1 MPIYNVKAPD
11 GKTYKVQGPEN
22 ADEGALIETLHN
34 YLSTAKA
41 PAPQPSTERTALEAV
56 TDVPVS
62 LLKGLGSMAQLPGQ
76 VYGLATGDFD
86 TAAMRGPKKA
96 QEFAESLKSQG
107 LKAREA
113 QQASIIA
120 EAAKNGVISEGVAAV
135 ASTIKDPAL
144 FTSFIA
150 EQVPQLLPAL
160 LTGGLY
166 TAATTGAK
174 QLAKYGSKEAAE
186 AAARAGAVKVAL
198 GTGAAQ
204 QGAGVGTDTYQEALD
219 LAAKQYPDMSLEDRQ
234 ALALS
239 KARATAGEAGII
251 SLLAQRLP
259 GGRAIE
265 RRLAGV
271 PGEGRIRSALGETAS
286 EMIEEGGGKF
296 ASNVNLQQ
304 IDPTR
309 SLTQGVGQAAGL
321 GAIGG
326 GVLGGAIGRGAPAA
340 PLQPGQIQGESLE
353 QTTIRLQQEILN
365 AQKAITN
372 LQQGTTDPSAQLV
385 QANNELIA
393 LATPPLAVANQ
404 IQASQAP
411 TAGPAV
417 EPAAEPAVEP
427 AVEPSVE
434 PSAASTTTPAPVSEV
449 STTPVVEPTAPVADT
464 ATTEVPGNVSGV
476 NEPTQGEQDVTKP
489 VAQPSGGSPAA
500 TVESAE
506 NAPAQGT
513 GGVDR
518 NGVVPAGQDVGV
530 PVSGEGTPPVAVAPS
545 AVKPVETAAET
556 VATPTVE
563 TQAPEK
569 AVTALNVEAQ
579 ALLDQVDRAI
589 EVSTTPEAPASH
601 TFTLE
606 GKSVRVPGNESALLK
621 FKNTRLVKEFPDAFQ
636 TAEPTQPAA
645 QPPAQPAQAAAP
657 DVKNTITQ
665 MIDDG
670 DVDNA
675 VTYAEANNVNLDE
688 TFKDDKPRLS
698 EVQAIRKAR
707 ESLREKT
714 GAVIPEQPKET
725 REELEQQ
732 KAENTKQIEAEI
744 TEKKKQLTQVLKA
757 ILTRMGLKD
766 VAVNLIEDIK
776 SEEEGSY
783 ADRLMRIA
791 VDANDP
797 LRVLKHET
805 VHALKELGFFTD
817 SQWKSLTSQANS
829 KWIDQYLKSRNVE
842 LDGKTMSR
850 YDAYMVKY
858 NGNMDMIV
866 EEAIADAF
874 GDFSVKAPPG
884 MLAAITARMKM
895 LFQGIKSALN
905 GTGFYTSDQIAEQI
919 FTKTAKGQL
928 KAPKQKANQAGEPAK
943 LSLRNKLPQSI
954 ASTGAVTTG
963 EFTPSQQ
970 ALLQSFEGLMGSR
983 RVPAVD
989 YALKNSKSD
998 LEGYQKIDE
1007 PLKTK
1012 RGQKPQSMY
1021 GDQIEEIKQ
1030 KIADLEAIQEEAQRR
1045 DDNDYRKETDRAI
1058 LKQSRDELDTS
1069 IKAGTITSDQAK
1081 SLIKQAQATGNVASA
1096 SDLILDTLD
1105 KAEDAGKPLLP
1116 APGRLSLRTIPDTKE
1131 FKQWSRD
1138 KPVIRYE
1145 KTDEYKGGAAVF
1157 QAFHGTT
1164 HTNIETFD
1172 VYKGNKDGALGAGSY
1187 LTTSPK
1193 DASANYAGIG
1203 PDLTAR
1209 IAREEE
1215 SLSESFYDDAY
1226 LASEMLN
1233 DYFQDNKID
1242 NEVTDDNFD
1251 ELKDKYGEKAINH
1264 AAQKALKGD
1273 SEGLVMPMY
1282 VRMLKPFDM
1291 RPNGLVLDYS
1301 YKTDDQGDP
1310 IAGSEQGALI
1320 DFLEAARN
1328 VLSTYNPNEEF
1339 TSSLLE
1345 NGADGISAKEIFDI
1359 ATKTLSDNYDD
1370 NGDMVSSGHIIQE
1383 IAREAGYDGLIQ
1395 DANSYFGTGRRG
1407 FGGLRVPSM
1416 AGVNEGVLHLMP
1428 FKDNQLKSAI
1438 GNKGTYS
1445 EKGNIKFSLRDKLGM
1460 YSELENKIEAGS
1472 NKAPAASWKAYIN
1485 GLTQKGVK
1493 PDEIEWSGVKD
1504 WLDLQKGIVTKDELL
1519 NYLKEGGVKVD
1530 EVVLDDFTPQE
1541 DETDFDTGRY
1551 LEPGPKYGTYTLPG
1565 GENYREVLLTLPV
1578 KLPSGWKIEQQQG
1591 GSGLWGLFNA
1601 KGEMVTMRPTKSA
1614 IEEIAVKYAM
1624 SGAYKS
1630 SHWNQP
1636 NILAHIR
1643 VNDRIDADSNK
1654 VLFVE
1659 EIQSDWGQEGKKKG
1673 FAQQGAGPAEIA
1685 YREYEAG
1692 LNKRYE
1698 ALLRKDFAEDIKDP
1712 NRIEL
1717 MVKKFMD
1724 KSMDIGA
1731 RAIALGEKETL
1742 NQYTRAWN
1750 NELRAKEKA
1759 ILAAPFV
1766 ATKQFTVYKDGK
1778 ELVTQNKEGKDV
1790 RHRYDNLAAA
1800 QTAATKFNGEVR
1812 NMGMQANTEGWLN
1825 LALKRIMVMAA
1836 EGGYDKVAFVRGGQA
1851 AERFSLDKQVKL
1863 IRAVKQSDGK
1873 WTLWAVPID
1882 SNISQEIT
1890 PKNGAAPE
1898 ALEELVGK
1906 EMADKI
1912 INETGAVVKTG
1923 ASDDF
1928 KKNVRDYE
1936 GNDLKI
1942 EAKGMRAF
1950 YDSIVPG
1957 AVKKLLPK
1965 VGGDQM
1971 KTVEMSYDPNPELDK
1986 WEAEDGESDGSK
1998 AAVEQYKQPGFDVTP
2013 AMQDKVKTT
2022 GLPRFSL
2029 RSKWSDERIDSL
2041 INQYSYLQNGRE
2053 GDTKAYATFV
2063 KPSDFLNATATKEY
2077 RKELEKERTSLDVK
2091 KLAKQSQPIYLDVQ
2105 KDEEGVYQIVG
2116 HEGRHRMMAL
2126 RDEGVDT
2133 GVPVVLNIRP
2143 SEAVKN
2149 AVIVDE
2155 PYFKPQKFGDGSAPK
2170 GFFTQEMIPISWK
2183 HKDDIKDAFG
2193 GKAEIKFSLRSTFP
2207 QSTQASIDRI
2217 TTAREDKGFIARMME
2232 AIAPTAFSTYRQQY
2246 LNRYNQLGKY
2256 DKMLADQLGVP
2267 GLLADASSE
2276 AAALLSDNGAGLT
2289 ASALGVHDR
2298 VGGIP
2303 VFRNGVTIISNVNNT
2318 VGGPM
2323 QIFAKLTELGKG
2335 DPYIYQS
2342 YQQWAGAKRAS
2353 RFNAQG
2359 IDTPYTAADL
2369 QEAKNIEARYP
2380 QFVNIQKDYVK
2391 FNDGLVQYML
2401 DTGIISEENAKK
2413 FSEHSDY
2420 IPFYRQL
2427 DGEATIGPNI
2437 FQAISGVKPP
2447 RKLKGNKDAPLAD
2460 FMETIVRN
2468 TQSIIQAGV
2477 KNTAAQRAV
2486 NVAMQLGPNFI
2497 VPLNTTSPDPSL
2509 VVVLE
2514 KGLKKYYK
2522 SSDPLWIESLKA
2534 LNAADLPFNALISG
2548 PANLL
2553 RTMVTKDP
2561 GFMLANMMR
2570 DSLAAHVTS
2579 GIKMTPIVDT
2589 IKNFGAAIAGQSPE
2603 FQKLLNAGILGG
2615 YDFSQ
2620 NIEYSGK
2627 VLSKELRKKT
2637 GTTTTTEKVLSPF
2650 TGLWSALEKGT
2661 TASDAATRIEVYKK
2675 TLAATGNE
2683 AEALFRAL
2691 EVMNFNRK
2699 GSSPVIRVITAAIP
2713 FLNARIQG
2721 LDVLYRAAFGQI
2733 NSANAEQIQKSFFIR
2748 GAQMMALSAMYW
2760 ALTHDD
2766 EEYKKQESETRDN
2779 YWLLPSL
2786 GIKIPIPFEIGI
2798 LFKVI
2803 PERILAYS
2811 FGDDTG
2817 QDFIDSMTRQLKTTL
2832 MINPVPQTVLPALEA
2847 YTNKSFFTQRA
2858 IVGQGLEDVAPGY
2871 QVGPGTTNIAADIG
2885 KALNI
2890 SPMKLD
2896 HMIKGYTG
2904 TMGMYMLD
2912 VVDSVYSM
2920 NSDIEKPSKRIDQ
2933 MPILK
2938 RFMIDPEA
2946 RGTVTAYYDMK
2957 NAVSETVRTSNLLER
2972 SFKFNDQA
2980 EYLQENGKML
2990 VSEEYVKTLEKTMK
3004 QFREMK
3010 LMIRASTMS
3019 GDEKQDALK
3028 QITAAEN
3035 KLTSNIQAMKKA
3047 LQ

>member
-41 PAPQPSTERTALEAV
+41 PAPSTERTALEAV
-56 TDVPVS
+56 TDVPVAA
-62 LLKGLGSMAQLPGQ
+62 LKGLAGMAQFPGQ

-86 TAAMRGPKKA
+86 TAAMRYPQKA
-96 QEFAESLKSQG
+96 QDFAESLKSKG
-107 LKAREA
+107 LKAREERQNA
-113 QQASIIA
+113 IIA

-144 FTSFIA
+144 FASFIA

-160 LTGGLY
+160 LTGGAY
-166 TAATTGAK
+166 TALSTGTR
-174 QLAKYGSKEAAE
+174 QLAKYGTKEAAE
-186 AAARAGAVKVAL
+186 AAAKAGAAKVAI
-198 GTGAAQ
+198 GTGIAQ
-204 QGAGVGTDTYQEALD
+204 QGADVGADTYKEALD
-219 LAAKQYPDMSLEDRQ
+219 LAEKQYPGMSLEDRQ

-259 GGRAIE
+259 GGAAIE
-265 RRLAGV
+265 RRMAGL
-271 PGEGRIRSALGETAS
+271 PGEGRIRSALGEAAS
-286 EMIEEGGGKF
+286 ELVEEGGGKF

-326 GVLGGAIGRGAPAA
+326 GVLGGAIGRGTPAV
-340 PLQPGQIQGESLE
+340 PLQPGQRAGESLE

-365 AQKAITN
+365 AQAAINN
-372 LQQGTTDPSAQLV
+372 LQQNTTDPSV
-385 QANNELIA
+385 QYARANNELIA
-393 LATPPLAVANQ
+393 LATQPLAIANQ
-404 IQASQAP
+404 IQTVQA
-411 TAGPAV
+411 AQ
-417 EPAAEPAVEP
+417 EAAAPP
-427 AVEPSVE
+427 IQTAVEPSV
-434 PSAASTTTPAPVSEV
+434 APEAP
-449 STTPVVEPTAPVADT
+449 TAPVVEPTAPVVEPT
-464 ATTEVPGNVSGV
+464 APTTTTAPEVPGNVSNVSTV
-476 NEPTQGEQDVTKP
+476 NEFTQPTQKEQDATKP

-500 TVESAE
+500 TVESVE
-506 NAPAQGT
+506 NAPAPSV

-518 NGVVPAGQDVGV
+518 SGVVPAGQDVGV
-530 PVSGEGTPPVAVAPS
+530 PVSGEGTPPAAVTPTETTLKAPVAP
-545 AVKPVETAAET
+545 AEAPVN
-556 VATPTVE
+556 
-563 TQAPEK
+563 APEK
-569 AVTALNVEAQ
+569 VALNIEAQ
-579 ALLDQVDRAI
+579 ALLDKVDQAI
-589 EVSTTPEAPASH
+589 EISKTPEAPASH
-601 TFTLE
+601 TFTFE
-606 GKSVRVPGNESALLK
+606 GKSVRVPGTEPALLK
-621 FKNTRLVKEFPDAFQ
+621 FKNTGLAKEFPNAFQ
-636 TAEPTQPAA
+636 AA
-645 QPPAQPAQAAAP
+645 KPPAQPAQPAAQP
-657 DVKNTITQ
+657 DVKDTITQ

-675 VTYAEANNVNLDE
+675 VTYAEANNFNFDE
-688 TFKDDKPRLS
+688 AFKNDKPRLS
-698 EVQAIRKAR
+698 EVQSYRKAR
-707 ESLREKT
+707 ESLRQKT
-714 GAVIPEQPKET
+714 EATPEAPKET

-732 KAENTKQIEAEI
+732 KAENTKQIEAELV
-744 TEKKKQLTQVLKA
+744 EAKKQLTQVLKT

-766 VAVNLIEDIK
+766 VSVKLIEDIN
-776 SEEEGSY
+776 SAEEGSY

-791 VDANDP
+791 VDANNP

-805 VHALKELGFFTD
+805 IHALKELGFFTD
-817 SQWKSLTSQANS
+817 SQWKSLVSQANS
-829 KWIDQYLKSRNVE
+829 KWIDQYLKNRTQEYN
-842 LDGKTMSR
+842 GKQMSR

-919 FTKTAKGQL
+919 FTKAAKGQL
-928 KAPKQKANQAGEPAK
+928 KAKTAPATKDEPKSSLRIIDMTERRTRQLLEEEEAESREMQNNMQGWQRQRDLTDLKDKINPWLKENMNAADKAKRIYNNIGDMPGMPYVDISLALERFNNIANYAYTGVFGDQNLYGAPTGDSASVATRDANYLVDNKGEEISETINAYLQEADKYRKTLSNKSPSQRALKQSLSEIFDNVVAGKFTKQTTPEK
-943 LSLRNKLPQSI
+943 LSLRAPKTEAFKDWFADSKIINKDGTPTVVYHGTKKDFSVFETKYPDGLFFFSTNPAF
-954 ASTGAVTTG
+954 ASKWPVGTGGKGDLREPPAGTEQEYKNIRKT
-963 EFTPSQQ
+963 EDSLYSKYMKPSDDYN
-970 ALLQSFEGLMGSR
+970 FDTEEGVKQFDADR
-983 RVPAVD
+983 A
-989 YALKNSKSD
+989 ALKAAVKKETGYSSAIEFEQNAGVNVMPVYLSIQKPFDPRTDYSKIEKF
-998 LEGYQKIDE
+998 LAKEGKQNLVDKEYHKSGNWVIYEDKGVIDE
-1007 PLKTK
+1007 LKRQGYDGIWLAENIGGPHET
-1012 RGQKPQSMY
+1012 
-1021 GDQIEEIKQ
+1021 
-1030 KIADLEAIQEEAQRR
+1030 IAAFSNTQV
-1045 DDNDYRKETDRAI
+1045 
-1058 LKQSRDELDTS
+1058 
-1069 IKAGTITSDQAK
+1069 K
-1081 SLIKQAQATGNVASA
+1081 SATGNDGTYSKTNP
-1096 SDLILDTLD
+1096 DI
-1105 KAEDAGKPLLP
+1105 
-1116 APGRLSLRTIPDTKE
+1116 RYSLRTIPDTKE

-1145 KTDEYKGGAAVF
+1145 ETDEYKGGAAVF

-1187 LTTSPK
+1187 LTTSPE
-1193 DASANYAGIG
+1193 DASKNYAGIG

-1226 LASEMLN
+1226 NASEMLN

-1251 ELKDKYGEKAINH
+1251 ELKDKYGEKAIHH

-1291 RPNGLVLDYS
+1291 RPDGLILDYS

-1370 NGDMVSSGHIIQE
+1370 NGDIISSGHIIQE

-1416 AGVNEGVLHLMP
+1416 AGVHEGVLHLMP
-1428 FKDNQLKSAI
+1428 FKDSQLKSAI

-1445 EKGNIKFSLRDKLGM
+1445 EKGNIKFSLRNKTVNLNGRDIPVVLHGLDKKRGEVLVPVNTKAFDDAWEASDKYKSFYIGPKGTGNAIKDR
-1460 YSELENKIEAGS
+1460 YERFADFSVTAKNIEAS
-1472 NKAPAASWKAYIN
+1472 S
-1485 GLTQKGVK
+1485 V
-1493 PDEIEWSGVKD
+1493 S
-1504 WLDLQKGIVTKDELL
+1504 
-1519 NYLKEGGVKVD
+1519 VD
-1530 EVVLDDFTPQE
+1530 EDGNVGFGD
-1541 DETDFDTGRY
+1541 GRHRWSFMRDQ
-1551 LEPGPKYGTYTLPG
+1551 G
-1565 GENYREVLLTLPV
+1565 VPV
-1578 KLPSGWKIEQQQG
+1578 IP
-1591 GSGLWGLFNA
+1591 
-1601 KGEMVTMRPTKSA
+1601 V
-1614 IEEIAVKYAM
+1614 AM
-1624 SGAYKS
+1624 SPESLKNAEKFGYVAKS
-1630 SHWNQP
+1630 G
-1636 NILAHIR
+1636 
-1643 VNDRIDADSNK
+1643 NK
-1654 VLFVE
+1654 
-1659 EIQSDWGQEGKKKG
+1659 
-1673 FAQQGAGPAEIA
+1673 
-1685 YREYEAG
+1685 
-1692 LNKRYE
+1692 
-1698 ALLRKDFAEDIKDP
+1698 
-1712 NRIEL
+1712 
-1717 MVKKFMD
+1717 
-1724 KSMDIGA
+1724 
-1731 RAIALGEKETL
+1731 
-1742 NQYTRAWN
+1742 
-1750 NELRAKEKA
+1750 
-1759 ILAAPFV
+1759 
-1766 ATKQFTVYKDGK
+1766 TK
-1778 ELVTQNKEGKDV
+1778 
-1790 RHRYDNLAAA
+1790 
-1800 QTAATKFNGEVR
+1800 
-1812 NMGMQANTEGWLN
+1812 
-1825 LALKRIMVMAA
+1825 
-1836 EGGYDKVAFVRGGQA
+1836 
-1851 AERFSLDKQVKL
+1851 
-1863 IRAVKQSDGK
+1863 
-1873 WTLWAVPID
+1873 
-1882 SNISQEIT
+1882 
-1890 PKNGAAPE
+1890 
-1898 ALEELVGK
+1898 
-1906 EMADKI
+1906 
-1912 INETGAVVKTG
+1912 
-1923 ASDDF
+1923 
-1928 KKNVRDYE
+1928 
-1936 GNDLKI
+1936 
-1942 EAKGMRAF
+1942 
-1950 YDSIVPG
+1950 
-1957 AVKKLLPK
+1957 
-1965 VGGDQM
+1965 
-1971 KTVEMSYDPNPELDK
+1971 
-1986 WEAEDGESDGSK
+1986 
-1998 AAVEQYKQPGFDVTP
+1998 
-2013 AMQDKVKTT
+2013 
-2022 GLPRFSL
+2022 FSL

-2053 GDTKAYATFV
+2053 GDTKAYATLV

-2126 RDEGVDT
+2126 RDAGVDT

-2193 GKAEIKFSLRSTFP
+2193 GEAEVKFSLRSTFP

-2217 TTAREDKGFIARMME
+2217 ATAREDKGFIARMME

-2256 DKMLADQLGVP
+2256 DKMLADLLGVP

-2276 AAALLSDNGAGLT
+2276 AAALQSDLGAGLT

-2303 VFRNGVTIISNVNNT
+2303 VFRNGITVISNVNGT

-2342 YQQWAGAKRAS
+2342 YQFWAGAKRAS

-2359 IDTPYTAADL
+2359 VDTPYTAADL
-2369 QEAKNIEARYP
+2369 QEAQRLEAMYP
-2380 QFVNIQKDYVK
+2380 EFKQIQKDYIK

-2413 FSEHSDY
+2413 FSEHADY

-2427 DGEATIGPNI
+2427 DGEETIGPNI
-2437 FQAISGVKPP
+2437 FQSISGVKPP
-2447 RKLKGNKDAPLAD
+2447 KKIKGGEAPLAD

-2497 VPLNTTSPDPSL
+2497 KPLNYASSLPSDIMI
-2509 VVVLE
+2509 LE
-2514 KGLKKYYK
+2514 NGLKKYYR

-2570 DSLAAHVTS
+2570 DSLAAYTTS
-2579 GIKMTPIVDT
+2579 GIKMVPIVDT
-2589 IKNFGAAIAGQSPE
+2589 IKNFTGAIAGKSFE
-2603 FQKLLNAGILGG
+2603 FQALLNAGILGG
-2615 YDFSQ
+2615 HEFSQ

-2661 TASDAATRIEVYKK
+2661 TASDAATRMEVYKK
-2675 TLAATGNE
+2675 TLAETGNE

-2721 LDVLYRAAFGQI
+2721 LDVLYRAGFGEI
-2733 NSANAEQIQKSFFIR
+2733 NSANAAQVQRSFFIR

-2766 EEYKKQESETRDN
+2766 DEYKKQEAETRDN

-2817 QDFIDSMTRQLKTTL
+2817 QDFMKSMARQLMSTL
-2832 MINPVPQTVLPALEA
+2832 AVNPIPQTALPIFEA
-2847 YTNKSFFTQRA
+2847 VTNHSFFTQRP
-2858 IVGQGLEDVAPGY
+2858 IVGQGLEGVEPGY

-2896 HMIKGYTG
+2896 HMIKGYSG
-2904 TMGMYMLD
+2904 TMGMYLMD
-2912 VVDSVYSM
+2912 IVDSVYSM
-2920 NSDIEKPSKRIDQ
+2920 NSDIEKPSKRLDQ
-2933 MPILK
+2933 MPVLK

-2946 RGTVTAYYDMK
+2946 RGTVTAYYEMK
-2957 NAVSETVRTSNLLER
+2957 NAADQAVRTSNLLER
-2972 SFKFNDQA
+2972 TFKFNDRA

-2990 VSEEYVKTLEKTMK
+2990 VAEEYVKTLEKTMK
-3004 QFREMK
+3004 QFREMR
-3010 LMIRASTMS
+3010 LMVRSSNMS
-3019 GDEKQDALK
+3019 GDDKQNALN

>member
-41 PAPQPSTERTALEAV
+41 PAPQPSTNRTALEAV
-56 TDVPVS
+56 TDVPAA
-62 LLKGLGSMAQLPGQ
+62 LLKGAAGMAQLPGQ

-86 TAAMRGPKKA
+86 TAAMRGPQKA
-96 QEFAESLKSQG
+96 QDFAESLKSQG

-144 FTSFIA
+144 FVSFIA

-160 LTGGLY
+160 LTGGAY
-166 TAATTGAK
+166 TALSTGAR
-174 QLAKYGSKEAAE
+174 QVAKYGTKKAAE
-186 AAARAGAVKVAL
+186 AAARAGAARVAL
-198 GTGAAQ
+198 GTGIAQ
-204 QGAGVGTDTYQEALD
+204 QGADVGTDTYKEALD
-219 LAAKQYPDMSLEDRQ
+219 LAEKQYPGMSLEDRQ

-265 RRLAGV
+265 RRMAGL
-271 PGEGRIRSALGETAS
+271 PGEGRIRSALGEAAS

-326 GVLGGAIGRGAPAA
+326 GVLGGAIGQSAPAE
-340 PLQPGQIQGESLE
+340 PLQPGQRQGESLE

-365 AQKAITN
+365 AQNAINN
-372 LQQGTTDPSAQLV
+372 LQQGTQDPSVQIA
-385 QANNELIA
+385 QANNELA
-393 LATPPLAVANQ
+393 ELAANNKPLAIADQ
-404 IQASQAP
+404 IRASQAP
-411 TAGPAV
+411 AGQAPAV
-417 EPAAEPAVEP
+417 EPFVEPAQPFAAAEPTV
-427 AVEPSVE
+427 
-434 PSAASTTTPAPVSEV
+434 AAA
-449 STTPVVEPTAPVADT
+449 PVVEPAAPVIEPAAPVVEPAAPVVEPAAPVAVPEQP
-464 ATTEVPGNVSGV
+464 AAVSLPEVPGNVSNVSGV
-476 NEPTQGEQDVTKP
+476 NQFTQPIQGEQDVTKP

-500 TVESAE
+500 VVESAA
-506 NAPAQGT
+506 NAPAPSA

-518 NGVVPAGQDVGV
+518 SGVVPAGQDVGV
-530 PVSGEGTPPVAVAPS
+530 TVSGEGNAPAAVKAPS
-545 AVKPVETAAET
+545 YEPLLKLPDVVSTFKTERGSTYALHSDNTTTRNRSGVDSPDTTTGLQQRSAKTVFLTPENVDVIGGVFQNADIATELVPEVKNGKPTGELQLKLTEDYGPKKAGEVLYTVPYQTTPSVGLSPVEVYSQASPKGDDGRGIHFGTAITEVNATDKAPTKT
-556 VATPTVE
+556 VPTEEAPATQTVE
-563 TQAPEK
+563 APQEPGQEE
-569 AVTALNVEAQ
+569 VTALNEEAQ
-579 ALLDQVDRAI
+579 VVLDKINQAI
-589 EVSTTPEAPASH
+589 EGAVAPDAPKGY
-601 TFTLE
+601 TFNLQ
-606 GKSVRVPGNESALLK
+606 GKSFRVPGSQPALLK
-621 FKNTRLVKEFPDAFQ
+621 FKNTTLLKEFPNIFKAG
-636 TAEPTQPAA
+636 PVV
-645 QPPAQPAQAAAP
+645 PPAQP
-657 DVKNTITQ
+657 
-665 MIDDG
+665 
-670 DVDNA
+670 
-675 VTYAEANNVNLDE
+675 
-688 TFKDDKPRLS
+688 
-698 EVQAIRKAR
+698 KA
-707 ESLREKT
+707 ESLRQKAEAT
-714 GAVIPEQPKET
+714 PEAPKET
-725 REELEQQ
+725 LAELEQQ
-732 KAENTKQIEAEI
+732 KAENTKNIEAEI
-744 TEKKKQLTQVLKA
+744 AEKKEQLTQVLKA

-829 KWIDQYLKSRNVE
+829 KWIDKYLKGTNVE

-884 MLAAITARMKM
+884 MLAALTARMKM

-905 GTGFYTSDQIAEQI
+905 GTGFYTSDQIADRI

-928 KAPKQKANQAGEPAK
+928 KAPKQTANQAAEPIKLSLSNKSVDFNNLPKYLYHATYRPLLESIKKNGLGGSGAVKKWEDSKPGTVYFDKDPEVAKSHAEASELVPEEWLDEIVVLKIPTDSLDKSKLNIDSNIIDNKGDTLEYQGVVPFNKIVTK
-943 LSLRNKLPQSI
+943 LSLRAPKTEAFKNWFGDSKITNKDGTPTVVYHGTKKDFSVFETKYPDGLFFFSTNPAF
-954 ASTGAVTTG
+954 ASKWPVGTGGKGDLREPPAGTEQEYKNIRKT
-963 EFTPSQQ
+963 EDSLYSQYMKPSDEYN
-970 ALLQSFEGLMGSR
+970 FDTEEGVKQFDADR
-983 RVPAVD
+983 A
-989 YALKNSKSD
+989 ALKAAVKKETGYSSAIEFEQNAGVNVMPVYLSIQKPFDPRTDYSKIEKF
-998 LEGYQKIDE
+998 LAKEGKQNLVDKEYHKSGNWVIYEDKGVIDE
-1007 PLKTK
+1007 LKRQGYDGIWLAENIGGPHETIAAF
-1012 RGQKPQSMY
+1012 SNT
-1021 GDQIEEIKQ
+1021 QI
-1030 KIADLEAIQEEAQRR
+1030 
-1045 DDNDYRKETDRAI
+1045 
-1058 LKQSRDELDTS
+1058 
-1069 IKAGTITSDQAK
+1069 K
-1081 SLIKQAQATGNVASA
+1081 SATGNV
-1096 SDLILDTLD
+1096 
-1105 KAEDAGKPLLP
+1105 
-1116 APGRLSLRTIPDTKE
+1116 
-1131 FKQWSRD
+1131 
-1138 KPVIRYE
+1138 
-1145 KTDEYKGGAAVF
+1145 
-1157 QAFHGTT
+1157 
-1164 HTNIETFD
+1164 
-1172 VYKGNKDGALGAGSY
+1172 
-1187 LTTSPK
+1187 
-1193 DASANYAGIG
+1193 
-1203 PDLTAR
+1203 
-1209 IAREEE
+1209 
-1215 SLSESFYDDAY
+1215 
-1226 LASEMLN
+1226 
-1233 DYFQDNKID
+1233 
-1242 NEVTDDNFD
+1242 
-1251 ELKDKYGEKAINH
+1251 
-1264 AAQKALKGD
+1264 
-1273 SEGLVMPMY
+1273 
-1282 VRMLKPFDM
+1282 
-1291 RPNGLVLDYS
+1291 
-1301 YKTDDQGDP
+1301 
-1310 IAGSEQGALI
+1310 
-1320 DFLEAARN
+1320 
-1328 VLSTYNPNEEF
+1328 
-1339 TSSLLE
+1339 
-1345 NGADGISAKEIFDI
+1345 
-1359 ATKTLSDNYDD
+1359 
-1370 NGDMVSSGHIIQE
+1370 
-1383 IAREAGYDGLIQ
+1383 
-1395 DANSYFGTGRRG
+1395 
-1407 FGGLRVPSM
+1407 
-1416 AGVNEGVLHLMP
+1416 
-1428 FKDNQLKSAI
+1428 
-1438 GNKGTYS
+1438 GTYS
-1445 EKGNIKFSLRDKLGM
+1445 KTN
-1460 YSELENKIEAGS
+1460 
-1472 NKAPAASWKAYIN
+1472 
-1485 GLTQKGVK
+1485 
-1493 PDEIEWSGVKD
+1493 PDI
-1504 WLDLQKGIVTKDELL
+1504 
-1519 NYLKEGGVKVD
+1519 
-1530 EVVLDDFTPQE
+1530 
-1541 DETDFDTGRY
+1541 RY
-1551 LEPGPKYGTYTLPG
+1551 
-1565 GENYREVLLTLPV
+1565 
-1578 KLPSGWKIEQQQG
+1578 
-1591 GSGLWGLFNA
+1591 
-1601 KGEMVTMRPTKSA
+1601 
-1614 IEEIAVKYAM
+1614 
-1624 SGAYKS
+1624 
-1630 SHWNQP
+1630 
-1636 NILAHIR
+1636 
-1643 VNDRIDADSNK
+1643 
-1654 VLFVE
+1654 
-1659 EIQSDWGQEGKKKG
+1659 
-1673 FAQQGAGPAEIA
+1673 
-1685 YREYEAG
+1685 
-1692 LNKRYE
+1692 
-1698 ALLRKDFAEDIKDP
+1698 
-1712 NRIEL
+1712 
-1717 MVKKFMD
+1717 
-1724 KSMDIGA
+1724 
-1731 RAIALGEKETL
+1731 
-1742 NQYTRAWN
+1742 
-1750 NELRAKEKA
+1750 
-1759 ILAAPFV
+1759 
-1766 ATKQFTVYKDGK
+1766 
-1778 ELVTQNKEGKDV
+1778 
-1790 RHRYDNLAAA
+1790 
-1800 QTAATKFNGEVR
+1800 
-1812 NMGMQANTEGWLN
+1812 
-1825 LALKRIMVMAA
+1825 
-1836 EGGYDKVAFVRGGQA
+1836 
-1851 AERFSLDKQVKL
+1851 
-1863 IRAVKQSDGK
+1863 
-1873 WTLWAVPID
+1873 
-1882 SNISQEIT
+1882 
-1890 PKNGAAPE
+1890 
-1898 ALEELVGK
+1898 
-1906 EMADKI
+1906 
-1912 INETGAVVKTG
+1912 
-1923 ASDDF
+1923 
-1928 KKNVRDYE
+1928 
-1936 GNDLKI
+1936 
-1942 EAKGMRAF
+1942 
-1950 YDSIVPG
+1950 
-1957 AVKKLLPK
+1957 
-1965 VGGDQM
+1965 
-1971 KTVEMSYDPNPELDK
+1971 
-1986 WEAEDGESDGSK
+1986 
-1998 AAVEQYKQPGFDVTP
+1998 
-2013 AMQDKVKTT
+2013 
-2022 GLPRFSL
+2022 SL

-2041 INQYSYLQNGRE
+2041 IDQYSYFQTGRE

-2077 RKELEKERTSLDVK
+2077 RKELEKERTPLDVK
-2091 KLAKQSQPIYLDVQ
+2091 KLAKQSQPIYLDVR

-2149 AVIVDE
+2149 AAIVDE

-2170 GFFTQEMIPISWK
+2170 GFFTQEMIPISLK
-2183 HKDDIKDAFG
+2183 HKNDIKDVFG
-2193 GKAEIKFSLRSTFP
+2193 GEAEVKFSLRSTFP

-2217 TTAREDKGFIARMME
+2217 TTAREEKGFIQRITE
-2232 AIAPTAFSTYRQQY
+2232 AIAPTAFSKYRQQY

-2256 DKMLADQLGVP
+2256 DKLLADQLGVP

-2323 QIFAKLTELGKG
+2323 KIFAKLTELGKG
-2335 DPYIYQS
+2335 DPYIYQT

-2353 RFNAQG
+2353 RFTANG

-2380 QFVNIQKDYVK
+2380 EFVNIQKDYIK

-2401 DTGIISEENAKK
+2401 DTGIIDKEGAKK
-2413 FSEHSDY
+2413 FSEHADY

-2437 FQAISGVKPP
+2437 FQSISGVKQP
-2447 RKLKGNKDAPLAD
+2447 RKIKGGEAPLAD

-2486 NVAMQLGPNFI
+2486 KVAMQLGPNFI
-2497 VPLNTTSPDPSL
+2497 EPLNYASSLPSDIMI
-2509 VVVLE
+2509 LE
-2514 KGLKKYYK
+2514 NGLKKYYR
-2522 SSDPLWIESLKA
+2522 SSDSLWIESLKA

-2675 TLAATGNE
+2675 TLAATNNE

-2721 LDVLYRAAFGQI
+2721 LDVLYRAAFGEI

-2766 EEYKKQESETRDN
+2766 EEYKKQEAENRDN

-2786 GIKIPIPFEIGI
+2786 GIKIPIPFEVGI

-2817 QDFIDSMTRQLKTTL
+2817 QDFMKSMARQLWSTL
-2832 MINPVPQTVLPALEA
+2832 AFNPIPQTALPLVEA
-2847 YTNKSFFTQRA
+2847 VTNYSFFTQRP
-2858 IVGQGLEDVAPGY
+2858 IVGQGMEGVAPGY

-2904 TMGMYMLD
+2904 TMGMYMLE

-2920 NSDIEKPSKRIDQ
+2920 NSDIEKPSKRLDQ
-2933 MPILK
+2933 MPVLK
-2938 RFMIDPEA
+2938 RFLIDPEA
-2946 RGTVTAYYDMK
+2946 RGTVTAYYEMK
-2957 NAVSETVRTSNLLER
+2957 NAASEAVRTSNLLER
-2972 SFKFNDQA
+2972 TFKFNDQM
-2980 EYLQENGKML
+2980 EYMQENGKML
-2990 VSEEYVKTLEKTMK
+2990 VADEYVKTLEKTMK
-3004 QFREMK
+3004 KFREMRG
-3010 LMIRASTMS
+3010 MIQSSNMS
-3019 GDEKQDALK
+3019 GDEKRDAIK